1 MSESPAEKNIAKIIS
16 AVFIAYFALLS
27 LICLALLLTE
37 GSHAFGNRSERLFS
51 FSAYVFSLQF
61 FVLGIG
67 VVRDKRSHE
76 ELLGKSLLVLFLG
89 GLPTLYLVFRLLD

>member
-1 MSESPAEKNIAKIIS
+1 MSESRTEKNIAKIIS
-16 AVFIAYFALLS
+16 LVFLIYFLVLSLVCLSLLLS
-27 LICLALLLTE
+27 E

-67 VVRDKRSHE
+67 VVRDKRAHE

-89 GLPTLYLVFRLLD
+89 GLPTLYLIFRLLE

>member
-1 MSESPAEKNIAKIIS
+1 MTESSAEKNVAKIIS
-16 AVFIAYFALLS
+16 LIFLIYFLVLT
-27 LICLALLLTE
+27 LVCLALLLTQ

-67 VVRDKRSHE
+67 VVRDKRAHE

-89 GLPTLYLVFRLLD
+89 GLPTLYLIYRLLD